1 MCYLSAPIDFFPLPL
16 AAFMSFPHLSLPIHY
31 KLPPLC
37 AYLHVYIHTSFIDL
51 WQPCKAGLDKFA
63 HIHTS
68 KTLQVIGIKQ
78 RSRRNLVTSCLSC
91 VSVVH
96 TQIVTGWAIILHSSF
111 TLNADLKFN
120 IKIHMLYFH
129 ITEYCGNTAPGLAT
143 YAA

>member
-1 MCYLSAPIDFFPLPL
+1 MCYLSATIDFFPLPL

-37 AYLHVYIHTSFIDL
+37 AYLHAYIHTSFINL
-51 WQPCKAGLDKFA
+51 WQPCKAGLDKLA

-78 RSRRNLVTSCLSC
+78 RSRRNLVTPCLSC
-91 VSVVH
+91 GSGVH
-96 TQIVTGWAIILHSSF
+96 SQIVTGWAIILHISF

-129 ITEYCGNTAPGLAT
+129 ITEYRGNTAPGLAT